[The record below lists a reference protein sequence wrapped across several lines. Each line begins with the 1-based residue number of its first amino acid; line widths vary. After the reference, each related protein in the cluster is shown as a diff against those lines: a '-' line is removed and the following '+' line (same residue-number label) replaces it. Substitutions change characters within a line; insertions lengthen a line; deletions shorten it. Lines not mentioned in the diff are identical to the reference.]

1 MLALG
6 SVPMV
11 PRGFELADLIK
22 LNDIGF
28 GTHLAQKSFGCLAIW
43 AI

>member
-1 MLALG
+1 
-6 SVPMV
+6 MV
-11 PRGFELADLIK
+11 LRELELTDLIQ

-28 GTHLAQKSFGCLAIW
+28 GTHLAQESFGCLAIW